1 MVAGVPFHPA
11 TTPPAMYNVQ
21 TRNGKTLSK
30 ERTIEERIS
39 RLETEVFV
47 GETGVGKAVVGL
59 YELTQKMLQLIGD
72 HAHDSSFRDSKL
84 MHEIGELYSALMG
97 KEADGDSPSLHLVD
111 PEPS

>member
-1 MVAGVPFHPA
+1 
-11 TTPPAMYNVQ
+11 MYNVQ

-59 YELTQKMLQLIGD
+59 YELAQNMLQIIGD

-97 KEADGDSPSLHLVD
+97 KEPDGDTPGLHLVD
-111 PEPS
+111 PDPS